1 MSKEN
6 IPDWSD
12 RFANLRL
19 TFRSAFVAFLDFL
32 FIGLSQCEHKLDVEA
47 AGLMLDPISYGT
59 DKTIQS
65 SKGEKWNNCE
75 YLKEKFNRNVLYA
88 KLNEIMKLI
97 YFKGFFIC
105 VIGMKYSKKQKNTS
119 A

>member
-65 SKGEKWNNCE
+65 SKGEK
-75 YLKEKFNRNVLYA
+75 
-88 KLNEIMKLI
+88 
-97 YFKGFFIC
+97 
-105 VIGMKYSKKQKNTS
+105 
-119 A
+119 